1 VAVDPDLRRD
11 DLWYDLPEEA
21 VAQRPIEPRDAARLL
36 DTRDG
41 TDHVFADLPHLLEPG
56 DLVVVNRTKVRHA
69 RLVGQRVDT
78 GGRLELLVLAP
89 LGDDRWEAL
98 ARPARRLRPGVEIA
112 VGERRAEVVAGP
124 EEGRVVVRLG
134 GGAEAWFPSVGE
146 VPLPPYIHETLD
158 DPDRYQTIF
167 ADRVGSAAAPT
178 AGLHF
183 TDRVVRDL
191 AGRGIPLTSVDLEVG
206 VGTFRPVATER
217 LADHVMHAER
227 FSVDDAAVSAVRA
240 CRERGGRVV
249 AVGTTVVRT
258 LEARAAD
265 GGLVRAGEG
274 STDLFITPGYDFR
287 VVDLVVTNFHV
298 PGSTLV
304 ALVGAVL
311 GDRWRAVYADAL
323 ARGYRFLSFGDA
335 MLGATGRH
343 RAPA

>member
-227 FSVDDAAVSAVRA
+227 FSVDD
-240 CRERGGRVV
+240 
-249 AVGTTVVRT
+249 VVRT